1 MVILWPTHCA
11 ILFVLW
17 IVDFCLTQIDSFA
30 MASLIVSDKAEA
42 FGYNNVCVAGVNCI
56 RLLGDTP
63 MSPKDKSKRKR
74 EKYKVGAENPH
85 TPMLHTETSDNGTK
99 EYCDIIVYT
108 LNTQAWDKSLTQHY
122 ENLPS
127 YKVDSRDISGGVLRS
142 VLYKYICHSILV

>member
-1 MVILWPTHCA
+1 
-11 ILFVLW
+11 
-17 IVDFCLTQIDSFA
+17 

-56 RLLGDTP
+56 KLLGDTP
-63 MSPKDKSKRKR
+63 VSPKDKSERKR
-74 EKYKVGAENPH
+74 EKYKVGAENPD
-85 TPMLHTETSDNGTK
+85 TPMLDTKTSNNGTK

-108 LNTQAWDKSLTQHY
+108 LNTQAWDEALTQHY

-142 VLYKYICHSILV
+142 VSCNNEAYVSVTLYGSTNKFMVHKRNLYFRALQ